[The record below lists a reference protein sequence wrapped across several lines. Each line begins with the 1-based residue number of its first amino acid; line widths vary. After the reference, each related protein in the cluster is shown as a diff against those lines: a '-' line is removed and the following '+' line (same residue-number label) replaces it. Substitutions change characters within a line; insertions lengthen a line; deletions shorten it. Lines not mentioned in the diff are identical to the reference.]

1 MKLYETLSLFGI
13 KIMKIVFLPKSTE
26 RCIDT
31 LWLSYNSL
39 LNLNMTDPIDKKL
52 NEKRDNL
59 DAMLDEA
66 DSSSVLP
73 TNESQDDE
81 DAIDRLLMNA
91 DFDVDDALIQAEA
104 NKDVDE
110 LDDFLSFD
118 DFGANFNEPK
128 MVRQDSP
135 GTAAVETEQSEQAV
149 GSSAFTQSNE
159 QEGDEDALDRL
170 LMSVEFDADGAP
182 VQSNSDVHEA
192 LEQAEE
198 PSSAVIED
206 EFDDSFGLSDDFDE
220 SDMIQKDELEGP
232 APEDLIA
239 PSLVEEPSMEVDAV
253 VTETPDDFSDFSD
266 FIESDIMSLA
276 GSGES
281 GPTTEDS
288 SSDDVADLSDE
299 VDDFSGV
306 DFDESDLIRDDEV
319 ETSADLV
326 VPNEQFSDDN
336 DNLFPDTGLDTKDAL
351 VQADEKTEALDDAV
365 AALPDEV
372 DDFSGYG
379 DDFDASGLIQDDENS
394 FANLFADADSDSEGA
409 LEQTGGKKDA
419 MGDDS
424 DLSKIDNFFQLDE
437 VSDDFSKEMEAT
449 QLAGTD
455 KLSTEED
462 DFLLPD
468 FDITAD
474 TEISEIGSDDAGIQE
489 DEFADAFGDTDFLN
503 EDATMPAF
511 EPELQSS
518 GNEAVAESKP
528 KQTADTV
535 IDDTGD
541 VILSPFGFER
551 EDIKKQLE
559 DAENKVKKAKIFG
572 YVALGFGVVA
582 LSAAAALGV
591 MTHSAKTEVSK
602 LTEDV
607 SALEADLAKIVANNP
622 NAEIN
627 AMVNSVVQLNQQVY
641 GFITELKGNP
651 QFPVD
656 LLNTKVPDIAVKQ
669 DRVSKA
675 LDMLQ
680 AKIGDSEEKWSL
692 ASSDVEPAKVEVEP
706 APAPVK
712 DGNVQEHEPTKKEG
726 VAHEH
731 APIKEKAMHGTAPAK
746 AEVIPEAVPAKV
758 KAKPETVT
766 AKPAYA
772 TKSVIKQDA
781 RRVIKQE
788 VDGKWGV
795 NLIAFKQEWFAK
807 SKAAEFA
814 RLGVIAEVVPVRE
827 KNVTM
832 YRLRA
837 GGFKSKAEAV
847 SNTAKLK
854 KALNLD
860 SVWVSDN

>member
-1 MKLYETLSLFGI
+1 
-13 KIMKIVFLPKSTE
+13 MKIVFLPKSTE
-26 RCIDT
+26 RCIYI
-31 LWLSYNSL
+31 LWISYNSL

-52 NEKRDNL
+52 NEKRDNF

-66 DSSSVLP
+66 DSSFLP

-81 DAIDRLLMNA
+81 DTIDRLLMDA
-91 DFDVDDALIQAEA
+91 DFDVDDTLMPSKM
-104 NKDVDE
+104 NKDVQQYDE

-118 DFGANFNEPK
+118 DFGSDFNEPK

-135 GTAAVETEQSEQAV
+135 RTAAVETEQSEQIV
-149 GSSAFTQSNE
+149 ESSSFAPSNE

-170 LMSVEFDADGAP
+170 LMSVEFDTDGAP
-182 VQSNSDVHEA
+182 VQSNSDVLEE

-198 PSSAVIED
+198 NSSAVAED

-220 SDMIQKDELEGP
+220 SDLIQNDELEAS

-239 PSLVEEPSMEVDAV
+239 PAVVEEPSMEADAV
-253 VTETPDDFSDFSD
+253 VAEAPDDFSDFSD
-266 FIESDIMSLA
+266 FIESDIIASA
-276 GSGES
+276 DAEKSGQA
-281 GPTTEDS
+281 TEDS

-299 VDDFSGV
+299 MDDFSGV
-306 DFDESDLIRDDEV
+306 DFDESDLIQGDEV

-326 VPNEQFSDDN
+326 APNEQLSDDN
-336 DNLFPDTGLDTKDAL
+336 DNLLPDAGLDTEDAL
-351 VQADEKTEALDDAV
+351 AQSDEETEALDDV
-365 AALPDEV
+365 AALSGEADG
-372 DDFSGYG
+372 FAGYG
-379 DDFDASGLIQDDENS
+379 DDFDASDLIQDDENS
-394 FANLFADADSDSEGA
+394 FANLADAGFDSEDA
-409 LEQTGGKKDA
+409 LEQTGEKKEA

-437 VSDDFSKEMEAT
+437 VSDDFSKAMPET

-455 KLSTEED
+455 KLSTEEN
-462 DFLLPD
+462 DFLLPN

-474 TEISEIGSDDAGIQE
+474 MEISEIGSDDAGIQK
-489 DEFADAFGDTDFLN
+489 DEFADAFGDTGFLN
-503 EDATMPAF
+503 EDATMQAF
-511 EPELQSS
+511 EPELQPS
-518 GNEAVAESKP
+518 GNEAVESKP

-535 IDDTGD
+535 INDAED
-541 VILSPFGFER
+541 VILSPFEFER
-551 EDIKKQLE
+551 EDIKKQLK
-559 DAENKVKKAKIFG
+559 DAENKVKKAKLFG
-572 YVALGFGVVA
+572 YVAFGFGVVA
-582 LSAAAALGV
+582 LSAAAGLGV
-591 MTHSAKTEVSK
+591 MTYSAKTEVSK

-607 SALEADLAKIVANNP
+607 STLEADLAKIAANNP

-656 LLNTKVPDIAVKQ
+656 LLNTKVPDIAAKQ

-680 AKIGDSEEKWSL
+680 AKIGDLEEKVSL
-692 ASSDVEPAKVEVEP
+692 APSDVEPSKVEAEHE
-706 APAPVK
+706 PAPVK
-712 DGNVQEHEPTKKEG
+712 EGNAQEYAPTKKEG

-731 APIKEKAMHGTAPAK
+731 APIKDKTIAPAK
-746 AEVIPEAVPAKV
+746 AETLPEVVPAKV

-788 VDGKWGV
+788 AYGKWGV

-832 YRLRA
+832 YRLRV

-847 SNTAKLK
+847 SNTAKFK